1 MKVNM
6 QNWESEAKELSYQV
20 ITLQKQINALN
31 DQFNGVLSELNNL
44 RNSLSDNEDR
54 VGFESYEEVV
64 KFIRSLGV
72 DTEAETE

>member
-1 MKVNM
+1 M